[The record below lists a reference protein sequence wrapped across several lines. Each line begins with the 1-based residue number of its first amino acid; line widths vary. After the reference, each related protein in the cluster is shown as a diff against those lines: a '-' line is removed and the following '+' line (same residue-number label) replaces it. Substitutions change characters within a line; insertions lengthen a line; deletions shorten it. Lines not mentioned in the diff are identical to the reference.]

1 MFYKIGILKHF
12 ANFTGEHMCWRL
24 VAASENMATRKWLHI
39 NRINKGSKKTRN
51 KLLHCK
57 LNFAKI
63 NRKFAIASRN
73 VEMLHA
79 YLWYKTHM
87 VVQYVGFE
95 KLCRK
100 ENLF

>member
-1 MFYKIGILKHF
+1 M
-12 ANFTGEHMCWRL
+12 
-24 VAASENMATRKWLHI
+24 AASENTAAHKWLHI
-39 NRINKGSKKTRN
+39 NRINEGSKKTRN

-63 NRKFAIASRN
+63 NRKFAIASKN
-73 VEMLHA
+73 METYILHA

-87 VVQYVGFE
+87 VARYVGFE
-95 KLCRK
+95 KLCRT